1 MSAKTYKNL
10 IFDVGNVLFQYR
22 WKAMLMDYGLPESE
36 AERIGREL
44 FSNPKWHTYDLGIE
58 TDEEIC
64 HDYQKLY
71 PDDAKAI
78 EYFMRHGEYMH
89 VPRPEIWERIHTLKQ
104 KGYHLY
110 LLSNYPEKLFKKH
123 VEYADFMNDL
133 DGMMVS
139 YMIHIGKPDARIY
152 EALLNK
158 YDLKAEDCLF
168 FDDREENVEAAQKL
182 HIGTVHVTS
191 REMLA
196 QELDQLIAP

>member
-1 MSAKTYKNL
+1 MRTKVYKNL

-22 WKAMLMDYGLPESE
+22 WKAMLMDYGLSESE
-36 AERIGREL
+36 AQRVGREL
-44 FSNPKWHTYDLGIE
+44 FDNPKWHTYDLGIE

-64 HDYQKLY
+64 RDYQKLY
-71 PDDAKAI
+71 PDDAKVI

-89 VPRPEIWERIHTLKQ
+89 VPRPEIWEKIHTLKQ
-104 KGYHLY
+104 KGYQLY
-110 LLSNYPEKLFKKH
+110 LLSNYPEKLFNKH
-123 VEYADFMNDL
+123 VEYADFMDDL

-196 QELDQLIAP
+196 QELDKLIGD